1 MSEIKVIIF
10 FFFLIKIFCLENENT
25 ITILDNIKNGWD
37 IVPLNIDNDYLM
49 MIIGSNNRKDVLYFN
64 KFYSLYKRSVYSSNG
79 NYNYSEVIN
88 LDNINLIMTTSSSI
102 ELFNGEKFQTNT
114 TNFNNLKRSLIKI
127 GSYYYHIYADQEG
140 NLRGNKIYLENNILK
155 MQYNNIIFKN
165 NQIQSTISCIY
176 TNDANKYFLCGTITN
191 FYEQNKITLF
201 YIEQEL
207 KNPGFIQFD
216 KGDLHFEPNYFLKL
230 LDFKLYEDYK
240 YIIISCFNETG
251 LLFKYFKYYSNEAS
265 FQVQFRDYYFYNIQ
279 TNGMFSF
286 NDAIPLSS
294 NKIIK
299 IYAKEKIIITIFQFY
314 NNYNTITAKNYIF
327 NKFDIYYSKLMNP
340 RLEKFIESL
349 VVCLSVNKNDNS
361 NEWNPAY
368 FFIGYE
374 KYNYSE
380 FNTNDNIK
388 ISDLT
393 SIENNIYSRIHI
405 KIISIPEDFIFT
417 NYLND
422 EKSQIKPGIY
432 LDIKDEL
439 IFKQYKKN
447 INVSVV
453 FSNFVIDDDYSSIQ
467 IVPNGSQIPQESKY
481 IEGKRKTFDILIK
494 ECNNGF
500 HEIELYEDICIKD
513 KPEGYYLD
521 EKNNIYR
528 KCFPLCSDCEFGSNN
543 ETDMKCIKCIDGY
556 ILKESTSNCIYKDT
570 KEKIVSIN
578 RKESS
583 FYVWFIVILCIA
595 FIFSFI
601 TSFINRIKL
610 CCKIS
615 NKKDDAQENIKNED
629 KEKMVQLEEKKD
641 N

>member
-1 MSEIKVIIF
+1 MPKIKVIIF
-10 FFFLIKIFCLENENT
+10 FFFLIKVFCLENENT
-25 ITILDNIKNGWD
+25 ITILDDIKNGLD
-37 IVPLNIDNDYLM
+37 IVPLNINNDYLM

-64 KFYSLYKRSVYSSNG
+64 KFYSLYKRTPYNSNG

-88 LDNINLIMTTSSSI
+88 LDNINLVMTTSSSI
-102 ELFNGEKFQTNT
+102 ELFNGKNFQTNT

-155 MQYNNIIFKN
+155 MEYNNIIFQN

-176 TNDANKYFLCGTITN
+176 TNDTNKIIFCATITN
-191 FYEQNKITLF
+191 IYEQTKISLF
-201 YIEQEL
+201 YIRQ
-207 KNPGFIQFD
+207 
-216 KGDLHFEPNYFLKL
+216 DLSFPSLSVLDNGYLVFEKNYFIKL
-230 LDFKLYEDYK
+230 LDFKLFEDYK
-240 YIIISCFNETG
+240 YLIISCFNETG
-251 LLFKYFKYYSNEAS
+251 LLFKYFKYNKINNNYYW
-265 FQVQFRDYYFYNIQ
+265 QIIDYYFYNIQ
-279 TNGMFSF
+279 TNGRFSF

-294 NKIIK
+294 DKIIK
-299 IYAKEKIIITIFQFY
+299 IYANEKIIITIFQFY
-314 NNYNTITAKNYIF
+314 NNYHTLSAKNYIL
-327 NKFDIYYSKLMNP
+327 NKFDTYYSKLMNP

-422 EKSQIKPGIY
+422 EKSEIKPGVY

-439 IFKQYKKN
+439 IFIQYKKN

-467 IVPNGSQIPQESKY
+467 IVPNGTQIPPESKY

-556 ILKESTSNCIYKDT
+556 ILKDSTSNCIYKDT

-615 NKKDDAQENIKNED
+615 NKKDDDQESIKNED
-629 KEKMVQLEEKKD
+629 KEKMVPLEEKK
-641 N
+641 